1 MELDLS
7 TEMLDELQ
15 QAAKDCGISPRVFA
29 TEALE
34 SVLASRRL
42 PYVDEGRCGPQMCGT
57 RNEDEDGE
65 EL

>member
-1 MELDLS
+1 MELELGQ
-7 TEMLDELQ
+7 EMLAELH
-15 QAAKDCGISPRVFA
+15 QAAKDCGISPHVFA

-57 RNEDEDGE
+57 RHEDEDVF
-65 EL
+65 